1 MTSKEFFFKV
11 ATMRYYQKEYFS
23 TRSREILAQAKQI
36 EKEVDDEIAR
46 VNKILNERGKVQT
59 VQGNLFGNDNQ

>member
-11 ATMRYYQKEYFS
+11 ATLRYYQKEYFA
-23 TRSREILAQAKQI
+23 TRSREVLAQAKAI

-46 VNKILNERGKVQT
+46 VNKILNEREKGQV
-59 VQGNLFGNDNQ
+59 VQGNLFNNDNP

>member
-11 ATMRYYQKEYFS
+11 ATLRYYQKEYFA
-23 TRSREILAQAKQI
+23 TRSREVLALAKAI

-46 VNKILNERGKVQT
+46 VNKILNEREKGQV
-59 VQGNLFGNDNQ
+59 VQGNLFNNDNP